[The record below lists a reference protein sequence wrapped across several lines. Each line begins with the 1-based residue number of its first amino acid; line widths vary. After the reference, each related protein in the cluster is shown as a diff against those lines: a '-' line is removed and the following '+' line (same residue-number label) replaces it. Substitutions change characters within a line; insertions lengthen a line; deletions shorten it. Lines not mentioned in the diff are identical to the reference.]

1 MKILLINN
9 IFYRKGG
16 SEAVLFN
23 TAELLTKAGNEVRFF
38 SIENPLNCSTEQKA
52 YFAPLLSG
60 VKRALAYFYNPY
72 AAEILDRVLDEW
84 HPDIAH
90 IHLIW
95 GGLSPSI
102 IKILHKHS
110 VPVVHT
116 AHDYRMVC
124 PAYTFRNGK
133 GQICEKCKNHYF
145 HCILGKCSKGS
156 LPQSIMMALEMRY
169 RNLFHNPA
177 AMLDGIIYVSQFSKR
192 IHESHN
198 NRLASVYNTVLY
210 NFSKKLNGSESDDF
224 FLYSGRLSAEKGCRT
239 MIKAFLDNPELKLV
253 VAGFGPIEAELK
265 ELAKDSDNII
275 FRGHLNKDELFDLV
289 EKCRF
294 VVVPSEWYE
303 NNPMSI
309 IEAYA
314 AEKPV
319 IGARIGGIPEIVVDG
334 KTGLLFESGDDAD
347 LSRVLSKCKSL
358 SDSEYSYMRDAIEL
372 IFLQRFNYESY
383 IKKLVDFYNFAIN
396 KGMFENDRK

>member
-16 SEAVLFN
+16 SEAVFFN

-38 SIENPLNCSTEQKA
+38 SIENPHNCSTEQPA
-52 YFAPLLSG
+52 YFAPFLSG
-60 VKRALAYFYNPY
+60 IKRALAYFYNPY
-72 AAEILDRVLDEW
+72 AAKILDSVLDEW

-133 GQICEKCKNHYF
+133 GQICEKCKNRYF

-169 RNLFHNPA
+169 RNLFLNPA
-177 AMLDGIIYVSQFSKR
+177 SLLDGIIYVSQFSKR

-210 NFSKKLNGSESDDF
+210 NFSKKLNGSEPDDF

-239 MIKAFLDNPELKLV
+239 MIKAFLNNPELKLV

-314 AEKPV
+314 ASKPI
-319 IGARIGGIPEIVVDG
+319 IGARIGGIPEIVEDG
-334 KTGLLFESGDDAD
+334 KTGFLFESGNSYD
-347 LSRVLSKCKSL
+347 LIRVLNKCEKL
-358 SDSEYSYMRDAIEL
+358 YDTQYSDMCRATDRMFS
-372 IFLQRFNYESY
+372 QWFNAEAY
-383 IKKLVDFYNFAIN
+383 IAKLLDFYNSVIN
-396 KGMFENDRK
+396 V